1 MASWFGALFRRPAPA
16 VTAPDLPA
24 ATGAITF
31 YRLQSSQGHILSLQN
46 ASLVCAPNHNPAEAL
61 LALVPDALPGFC
73 LLAAPDARSF
83 AIPGDRMAGA
93 VISARILRTNQR
105 GMVRLKNP
113 LGGMRFLTAFDD
125 DPDHRIRFDGPG
137 ATMEAVFTL
146 VPTEAASI
154 PSGAKALADPFGA
167 LAGAGFRLDT
177 VLGHGR
183 AGRLRHGLAEAAL
196 RLLPR
201 DELDDLARQALDD
214 PQTLGLLQT
223 LLPDDDFI
231 RVHLPALAKWRHS
244 RTPSGTDGQLAC
256 TAADET
262 LLLASANETVTPL
275 GTALHSLARG
285 HVAPRRGFCL
295 LASARNEGPY
305 LLDWLSYH
313 LSIGFEHVFLYTND
327 NTDGSDALL
336 AHLARHGIITWV
348 RNTRGEKLGVQE
360 KAYAHALTVLPDIL
374 DYRWTAVLDLDE
386 YFCAAPAIFDNVAGF
401 MAMHEAQPVDAVA
414 LSWLMFASRI
424 GEPYADAPVSQRF
437 AWRTNDVNAH
447 VKSIFRTRAFC
458 HSQPH
463 YPYPTMSAS
472 FNYRSQ
478 DGGFHH
484 HPGVQDRIP
493 AFSANPAAEQGWV
506 NHYFLRTAPEALW
519 KLARG
524 NAAWIEGEE
533 ERERPVFAEFVT
545 RTFLDLARP
554 ENLVEDRRIELCAK
568 DQPAM
573 RAHLLSLPGVAD
585 AQEAIRRDFAQ
596 RLKALSERYLAT
608 PPPPDAAPTLLR
620 FRDALAQSL
629 GVPRAA
635 PKITPVRSRMI

>member
-1 MASWFGALFRRPAPA
+1 LASWFGALFRRPAP
-16 VTAPDLPA
+16 VVVAPDLPA
-24 ATGAITF
+24 ATGGISF
-31 YRLQSSQGHILSLQN
+31 FRLQSSQGHILSLHD
-46 ASLVCAPNHNPAEAL
+46 ASLVCAPNHAPAAAL
-61 LALVPDALPGFC
+61 LALVPDALPWFC
-73 LLAAPDARSF
+73 LLAAPDGRSF

-93 VISARILRTNQR
+93 AVSARILRTTQR

-113 LGGMRFLTAFDD
+113 LGGMRFLTAFDH
-125 DPDHRIRFDGPG
+125 DPEHRIRFDGPG

-146 VPTEAASI
+146 LPAEAADI
-154 PSGAKALADPFGA
+154 PPGVHALAGQFGA
-167 LAGAGFRLDT
+167 LATDGFRLAT
-177 VLGHGR
+177 VLDFCR
-183 AGRLRHGLAEAAL
+183 AGRLGRDLAEAAL

-214 PQTLGLLQT
+214 PQTLVLLQT

-231 RVHLPALAKWRHS
+231 KVHLPALANWRNT
-244 RTPSGTDGQLAC
+244 RTPSGTQGQLAC
-256 TAADET
+256 PAVDET
-262 LLLASANETVTPL
+262 LLLASANETATPL

-285 HVAPRRGFCL
+285 HVTPRRGFCL

-336 AHLARHGIITWV
+336 GHLARHGVITWV

-386 YFCAAPAIFDNVAGF
+386 YFCAAPAIFDNVADF

-414 LSWLMFASRI
+414 LSWLMFASPI
-424 GEPYADAPVSQRF
+424 GQAYADAPVSQRF
-437 AWRTNDVNAH
+437 VWRTNDVNAH
-447 VKSIFRTRAFC
+447 VKSIFRTRAFW

-493 AFSANPAAEQGWV
+493 AFSANPAAEQGWI

-524 NAAWIEGEE
+524 SAAWVEGEE
-533 ERERPVFAEFVT
+533 EHERPVFAEFVT

-554 ENLVEDRRIELCAK
+554 GNLVEDRRIDSFAK
-568 DQPAM
+568 GQPAM
-573 RAHLLSLPGVAD
+573 RAQLLCLPGVAD

-596 RLKALSERYLAT
+596 RLKALSEQYLAT
-608 PPPPDAAPTLLR
+608 APPPDAAPTLLR

>member
-1 MASWFGALFRRPAPA
+1 MASWFGALFRRK
-16 VTAPDLPA
+16 LPA
-24 ATGAITF
+24 AATPTRLPAAGGAVSF
-31 YRLQSSQGHILSLQN
+31 FRLQSSQGHILSLQDD
-46 ASLVCAPNHNPAEAL
+46 SLVCIPDHNPAEAL
-61 LALVPDALPGFC
+61 LALVATALPGFC
-73 LLAAPDARSF
+73 LLASPDCRSF
-83 AIPGDRMAGA
+83 AIPGDRMAGP

-146 VPTEAASI
+146 VPAAAI
-154 PSGAKALADPFGA
+154 PPDAQALADQFGA
-167 LAGAGFRLDT
+167 LASAGFRLDT
-177 VLGHGR
+177 VLDHCR

-214 PQTLGLLQT
+214 PQTLVLLQT
-223 LLPDDDFI
+223 LLPEDDFA
-231 RVHLPALAKWRHS
+231 REHLPALVNWRRS

-256 TAADET
+256 PAADET

-275 GTALHSLARG
+275 GAALHSLARG
-285 HVAPRRGFCL
+285 HVAPRRGYCL

-386 YFCAAPAIFDNVAGF
+386 YFCAAPAIFDNVADF

-447 VKSIFRTRAFC
+447 VKSIFRTRAFW

-493 AFSANPAAEQGWV
+493 AFSANPVAEQGWV

-554 ENLVEDRRIELCAK
+554 ENLVEDRRIEAFAK
-568 DQPAM
+568 GQTVM
-573 RAHLLSLPGVAD
+573 RAQLLSLPGVAD
-585 AQEAIRRDFAQ
+585 AQAAIRLDFAQ
-596 RLKALSERYLAT
+596 RLKTLSERYLAT

-629 GVPRAA
+629 GVPRAT
-635 PKITPVRSRMI
+635 PKIMPVRSRMI